1 MPPPIAY
8 PVVLPGTSGQKQNFP
23 QEFLNKMV
31 SPYSRNMEFL
41 NGRLQGRGGLS
52 KFSSVLLDSRPVL
65 TKAVLDLSDFGGVRS
80 EIFATDRDIAK
91 YDFGNAR
98 FDYLTPTYGV
108 GTVKVVNGS
117 AVVHG
122 GLSVDTCDTNPVAW
136 LDGTGGGTCTPS
148 RDTSVFQ
155 EGTASV
161 KLTVGAGAGIEL
173 LAYHDITPVN
183 LHVYDSIGFWIRSSV
198 ALSVGDLQFLLDDT
212 SGCVSP
218 LETINIPAISANTWT
233 WVNLAFVT
241 PSALTAVASIGIK
254 QAVDKG
260 AMVINIDQI
269 VVGDWADQ
277 ISVGDKFK
285 IGSTNINTAATW
297 YTVLTVDSDT
307 QITLTATYAGSSA
320 DQQAYA
326 IRLLFTG
333 GSNNFWDWVQ
343 CEDTSFGQVIV
354 MVNGVD
360 MPIYWIG
367 SGQAVSFTTA
377 MMPTNTT
384 AAKYVSVFAGRLL
397 MAWCVVDGANQPQRL
412 IAWEPFLITSPDE
425 DAFPI
430 DFVDEPTQI
439 VGMAVF
445 GGYHI
450 VFKDTN
456 AKVGRYVGG
465 DTVLSYD
472 PSYQCKG
479 VRSAWSIVVKN
490 DFILYYG
497 IDKKIHRW
505 NLLQDDIISED
516 SFPETIQFDPNQDEF
531 VQGFDVIRKNQI
543 RFLCPYGSTSKN
555 NYVYVYDYQQGIG
568 LPWTYAEDDACCC
581 IGSYRRTSDVYADD
595 VIYGAQYADETG
607 GYADDSEFLDNGE
620 VIVMGGY
627 DGYVRIVDSGTM
639 DDGLEYTRLLR
650 IKRLDFDLPDYRKRL
665 NRTQPWFEA
674 AVSGSVTMKMML
686 DDSTTYEALTNTISL
701 IPDSSD
707 QDMVKRNVVWDMWA
721 QDFQIEFSATNF
733 FATLGFIAFYFKKQ
747 STSRGA

>member
-1 MPPPIAY
+1 MPPITYPI
-8 PVVLPGTSGQKQNFP
+8 VLPGTLGQKQNFP
-23 QEFLNKMV
+23 QEFLDKMV
-31 SPYSRNMEFL
+31 SPYSRNMEFY
-41 NGRLQGRGGLS
+41 NGRPQSRGGLS
-52 KFSSVLLDSRPVL
+52 KFSSVLLDSRPIL
-65 TKAVLDLSDFGGVRS
+65 TKAVLDLSDFEGVRT
-80 EIFATDRDIAK
+80 EIFATDKDIAK
-91 YDFGNAR
+91 FDFSASR
-98 FDYLTPTYGV
+98 FDYLTPLYTV

-136 LDGTGGGTCTPS
+136 LDGTGGATCVPS

-161 KLTVGAGAGIEL
+161 KLTVGAGAGTEL
-173 LAYHDITPVN
+173 LAYHNITPVD
-183 LHVYDSIGFWIRSSV
+183 LHAYDSIGFWFRSSV
-198 ALSVGDLQFLLDDT
+198 ALNSGDIQFLLDDT
-212 SGCVSP
+212 NGCVSP

-241 PSALTAVASIGIK
+241 PAALTAVASIGIK

-260 AMVINIDQI
+260 AMVLNIDQI
-269 VVGDWADQ
+269 VVGDWVDQ

-307 QITLTATYAGSSA
+307 QITLTAVYAGSSV

-333 GSNNFWDWVQ
+333 GSKNFWDWVQ
-343 CEDTSFGQVIV
+343 TEDTALGQVLV

-360 MPIYWIG
+360 KPIYWTG
-367 SGQAVSFTTA
+367 TGQVVEFTTA
-377 MMPTNTT
+377 MLPTSMTT
-384 AAKYVSVFAGRLL
+384 AKYVSVFAGRLL
-397 MAWCVVDGANQPQRL
+397 MGWCVVGGINQPQRL
-412 IAWEPFLITSPDE
+412 VGWDPFLITSPDE

-439 VGMAVF
+439 VGMATF

-465 DTVLSYD
+465 DVVLSYD

-497 IDKKIHRW
+497 ADKKFHRW
-505 NLLQDDIISED
+505 NLLQDDIVSED
-516 SFPETIQFDPNQDEF
+516 SFPETVQFDPNQDEF
-531 VQGFDVIRKNQI
+531 IQGFDVLRKNQI
-543 RFLCPYGSTSKN
+543 RFLCPLGSTSQH

-568 LPWTYAEDDACCC
+568 LPWEYAEDDACCC

-595 VIYGAQYADETG
+595 VVYGAQYADETG
-607 GYADDSEFLDNGE
+607 GYADDSDFLDNGE
-620 VIVMGGY
+620 VVVMGGY
-627 DGYVRIVDSGTM
+627 DGYVRIVDSGSM
-639 DDGLEYTRLLR
+639 DDGNEFNRLLR
-650 IKRLDFDLPDYRKRL
+650 IKRLNFDLPSNRKRVIK
-665 NRTQPWFEA
+665 TQHWFEA
-674 AVSGSVTMKMML
+674 AVSGDVTIKVML
-686 DDSTTYEALTNTISL
+686 DDSTSYEPVTNTISL
-701 IPDSSD
+701 VPDSSN
-707 QDMVKRNVVWDMWA
+707 QDMVKRNVLWNMRA
-721 QDFQIEFSATNF
+721 QDFQFEISATNY
-733 FATLGFIAFYFKKQ
+733 FATLGFIAYLVEKE
-747 STSRGA
+747 STFRGA

>member
-1 MPPPIAY
+1 MPTISYPI
-8 PVVLPGTSGQKQNFP
+8 VLPGTLGEKQNFP
-23 QEFLNKMV
+23 QEFLDKMV
-31 SPYSRNMEFL
+31 SPYSRNMEFF

-52 KFSSVLLDSRPVL
+52 KFSSVLLDSRPIL
-65 TKAVLDLSDFGGVRS
+65 TKAVLDLTDFGGVRS

-91 YDFGNAR
+91 FDFGNSR
-98 FDYLTPTYGV
+98 FDYLTPVYST

-136 LDGTGGGTCTPS
+136 VDGTGGTTCTPS

-161 KLTVGAGAGIEL
+161 KLTVAAGAGVEL
-173 LAYHDITPVN
+173 LAYHNITPIN
-183 LHVYDSIGFWIRSSV
+183 LHVYKSVGFWFRSSV
-198 ALSVGDLQFLLDDT
+198 NLSSGDLKFLLDDT
-212 SGCVSP
+212 AACASP
-218 LETINIPAISANTWT
+218 LETLDIPAITANTWT
-233 WVNLAFVT
+233 WVNLNFAT
-241 PSALTAVASIGIK
+241 PANLTAIASIGIK

-260 AMVINIDQI
+260 AMVLNIDQI
-269 VVGDWADQ
+269 VVGDWTDL

-285 IGSTNINTAATW
+285 IGSTSINTAATW
-297 YTVLTVDSDT
+297 YTVLTVDSNT

-326 IRLLFTG
+326 IRLLFAG
-333 GSNNFWDWVQ
+333 GSTNFWDWVQ
-343 CEDTSFGQVIV
+343 CEDTSIGQVIV
-354 MVNGVD
+354 MTNGID
-360 MPIYWIG
+360 MPIYWNG
-367 SGQAVSFTTA
+367 SGQAISFTTT

-384 AAKYVSVFAGRLL
+384 SAKYVSVFAGRLL

-412 IAWEPFLITSPDE
+412 IGWDPFLITSPDE

-439 VGMAVF
+439 VGMAIF

-456 AKVGRYVGG
+456 AKIGRFVGG
-465 DTVLSYD
+465 DTIFDYE

-490 DFILYYG
+490 DFMYYYG
-497 IDKKIHRW
+497 RDKKIHRW

-516 SFPETIQFDPNQDEF
+516 SFPETVQFDPNQDEF
-531 VQGFDVIRKNQI
+531 VQGFDVIRRNQV
-543 RFLCPYGSTSKN
+543 RFLCPYASTSKN

-568 LPWTYAEDDACCC
+568 LPWAYAEDDACMC
-581 IGSYRRTSDVYADD
+581 IGSYRRTDDVYADD

-607 GYADDSEFLDNGE
+607 GYADDSDFLDNGE
-620 VIVMGGY
+620 VVVMGGY
-627 DGYVRIVDSGTM
+627 DGYVRIVDSGSM
-639 DDGLEYTRLLR
+639 DDGNEFTRLLR
-650 IKRLDFDLPDYRKRL
+650 IKRLNFDLPDSQKLLRK
-665 NRTQPWFEA
+665 TQHWFEA
-674 AVSGSVTMKMML
+674 AVSGEVLIKLMTN
-686 DDSTTYEALTNTISL
+686 DSSSYLPGTNTISL

-707 QDMVKRNVVWDMWA
+707 QDMVKRNVLWDIWG
-721 QDFQIEFSATNF
+721 QDFQIEMSATNF
-733 FATLGFIAFYFKKQ
+733 FATLGFINYFLKKQ
-747 STSRGA
+747 RTDRGA